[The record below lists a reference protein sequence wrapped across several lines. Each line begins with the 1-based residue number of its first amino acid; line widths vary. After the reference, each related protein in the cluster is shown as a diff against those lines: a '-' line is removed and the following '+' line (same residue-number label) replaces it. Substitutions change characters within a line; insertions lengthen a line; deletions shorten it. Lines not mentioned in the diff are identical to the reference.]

1 MSWTT
6 NKRVGNS
13 QVEVKYGYP
22 PPRMPVTTRII
33 TLMNRKSLYKPFICD
48 CYRGGGQIQNI
59 WLSKKYVN
67 WTTLPFAS
75 KPPRD
80 LKYCERIK
88 VETTSFNTKTDQ
100 NGVSNGHGDVKL
112 FMHISFFSHPWAK
125 PPLGCTRHQQKH
137 LWNPLELSEIFLKNH
152 GSWNYTWNLFVLY
165 FLGFNPLKGPFTI
178 KPGSFGF

>member
-22 PPRMPVTTRII
+22 PPRMPVTTRIINII

-137 LWNPLELSEIFLKNH
+137 LWNCLK
-152 GSWNYTWNLFVLY
+152 Y
-165 FLGFNPLKGPFTI
+165 F
-178 KPGSFGF
+178 